1 MGEGKSFFKLFNFNI
16 NNIRYIDL
24 NYIRNLQ
31 KHKTY
36 YGVRGFGNNFGINVD
51 IIRIATLFLAE

>member
-1 MGEGKSFFKLFNFNI
+1 MGKGYIFKLFNFKI
-16 NNIRYIDL
+16 NNIRYKDI
-24 NYIRNLQ
+24 NYIKEWQ

-36 YGVRGFGNNFGINVD
+36 YGMRGFGNNFGINVD